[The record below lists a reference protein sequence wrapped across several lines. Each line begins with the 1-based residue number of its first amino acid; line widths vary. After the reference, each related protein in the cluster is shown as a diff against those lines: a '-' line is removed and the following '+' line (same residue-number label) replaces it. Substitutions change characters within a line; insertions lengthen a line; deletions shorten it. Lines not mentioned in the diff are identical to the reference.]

1 MAKRVIHGLM
11 PKFAEKVI
19 DLIEDR
25 CFKFEKQSK
34 GLDQRL
40 LQATREHEH
49 DFIIAMLKRSVSFV
63 MLDVFLEK
71 LEVENADLLYV
82 QYPAMVE
89 VCESIQ
95 EDSVDHDELDDI
107 PRILKRRIDDG
118 GVDEEVETSDFLA
131 LRLSLNNR
139 GPRVD
144 SSRGKA
150 APRADGIMR
159 LCHAI
164 RTVAF
169 LGIQRTDIL
178 SATDGTTSR

>member
-11 PKFAEKVI
+11 PKFTEKVI

-118 GVDEEVETSDFLA
+118 GVDEEVAPDPSPVGRCTLARSHSASTDRSTSFRKPA
-131 LRLSLNNR
+131 T
-139 GPRVD
+139 
-144 SSRGKA
+144 SSH
-150 APRADGIMR
+150 
-159 LCHAI
+159 C
-164 RTVAF
+164 V
-169 LGIQRTDIL
+169 
-178 SATDGTTSR
+178 